1 MGLTRTTLAVIAAA
15 IAVTAGMDYAGLS
28 AFSALPLMGL
38 VLLFWLF
45 TRHSRADWGLLEIP
59 DPLWLDPERG
69 IAALVLNGLF
79 VAFLWRKLA

>member
-1 MGLTRTTLAVIAAA
+1 MADLWGLMRQLSGSVLVATVSHAAWNGLA
-15 IAVTAGMDYAGLS
+15 YS
-28 AFSALPLMGL
+28 
-38 VLLFWLF
+38 LFGF
-45 TRHSRADWGLLEIP
+45 GSHAGLLEIP